1 LRLEVHRSGIKG
13 SWWMILAEY
22 DLVWRRAVHQ
32 SFSSYFIMQHV
43 FLELKEPKDDLNR
56 RSIY

>member
-1 LRLEVHRSGIKG
+1 VHRSGIKG
-13 SWWMILAEY
+13 SWRMILAEY